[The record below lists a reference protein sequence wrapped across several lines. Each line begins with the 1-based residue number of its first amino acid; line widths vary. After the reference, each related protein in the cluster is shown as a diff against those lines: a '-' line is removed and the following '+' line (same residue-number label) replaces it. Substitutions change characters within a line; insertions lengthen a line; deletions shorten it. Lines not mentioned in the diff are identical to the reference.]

1 MMNVT
6 TDVQSTTEETKEKRY
21 KTLFGSALGYAAEGL
36 DMLLLSFVLVY
47 ILKEFHLSPVEGGN
61 LTLAT
66 TIGMLIGSYL
76 FGFIADLFGRIR
88 TMAFTI
94 LLFSLATAL
103 IYFATDYWQLLI
115 LRFLV
120 GMGVGGE
127 FGIGMAIVTETWS
140 KEMRAKATSVV
151 ALGWQFGVLI
161 ASLLPAFIVPHFGWR
176 AVFLFGLIP
185 ALLAV
190 YVRKSLSEPKIWEQ
204 KQRYKKELLQKE
216 AEGNLTTT
224 EAAQLKQ
231 MKKFPLRKLFANKKV
246 TITTIGLIIMSFIQ
260 NFGYY
265 GIFTWMPTIL
275 ANKYNY
281 TLAKASGW
289 MFISTIGMLIGI
301 ATFGILADKIGRRKT
316 FTIYYVGGTI
326 YCLIYFFLFTDS
338 TLLLWGS
345 ALLGFFA
352 NGMMGGFGAVLA
364 ENYPAE
370 ARSTAENFIFGTG
383 RGLAGFGPVI
393 IGLLAAGGNL
403 MGALS
408 LIFIIYPIGL
418 VTMLLCVPE
427 TKDKVLE

>member
-161 ASLLPAFIVPHFGWR
+161 ASSYQH
-176 AVFLFGLIP
+176 
-185 ALLAV
+185 
-190 YVRKSLSEPKIWEQ
+190 LSFHILDG
-204 KQRYKKELLQKE
+204 ELCSYLDS
-216 AEGNLTTT
+216 
-224 EAAQLKQ
+224 
-231 MKKFPLRKLFANKKV
+231 FPL
-246 TITTIGLIIMSFIQ
+246 
-260 NFGYY
+260 Y
-265 GIFTWMPTIL
+265 
-275 ANKYNY
+275 
-281 TLAKASGW
+281 
-289 MFISTIGMLIGI
+289 
-301 ATFGILADKIGRRKT
+301 
-316 FTIYYVGGTI
+316 
-326 YCLIYFFLFTDS
+326 
-338 TLLLWGS
+338 
-345 ALLGFFA
+345 
-352 NGMMGGFGAVLA
+352 
-364 ENYPAE
+364 
-370 ARSTAENFIFGTG
+370 
-383 RGLAGFGPVI
+383 
-393 IGLLAAGGNL
+393 
-403 MGALS
+403 
-408 LIFIIYPIGL
+408 
-418 VTMLLCVPE
+418 
-427 TKDKVLE
+427 